1 MEGSKKKGGSR
12 GGGGAASMSAPGSS
26 SSSTRKW
33 AFNLN
38 NNDGA
43 SAPGGVTPPLG
54 FGADTDYTG
63 SGPSNSA
70 RKRLA
75 TDKNALR
82 ELKKKRAWELGT
94 SPAKSIFMTMF
105 MVWMTG
111 NSVNIFSIMIALFT
125 LINPLKSIFQ
135 TRQAFSRFS
144 ELGSDLILPQL
155 AYIGLHLLTL
165 SIGAY
170 KCYNLG
176 VLPTEAD
183 LAAALVTKE
192 AMEVSGGGLAF
203 SSSLPQ

>member
-12 GGGGAASMSAPGSS
+12 GGGAASTSAPGS

-38 NNDGA
+38 NDGG

-54 FGADTDYTG
+54 FGADTDYAG

-135 TRQAFSRFS
+135 TRQAFSRFA